1 MKVATTPTLTAI
13 DGLAALV
20 ARVIERTGGPAPQ
33 RLDLWYLRRKPQRGL
48 MAVFALPAA
57 DPPLAC
63 LQLAEGSMA
72 GPCVRFGA
80 DAVASAVVTGAW
92 PGIVRLPALGLTLQA
107 FPEDADLAG
116 LAEVYS
122 LDPGGTAFARI
133 RDALRAATGDTS
145 LAPRSVSSEPLRY
158 KPSDRCVL
166 RLTARPGGQSVVAKL
181 YADHALAASVH
192 ARTETLYAH
201 QLGEVE
207 AVAAGRTLGPPFI
220 PRPLALLDWLGLTVA
235 EDVRAPYG
243 SGTPTVSE
251 AAKLL
256 NPRDPPGQSA
266 ETVATIALGLAR
278 LHAFP
283 LPRGW
288 PVRSAAGEADRAV
301 RRAKQL
307 AAYAPGH
314 AERALALGEQVA
326 ERLTETAPATPRAA
340 HGSFKPA
347 QLLFRGDRLFIT
359 DFDQLCAA
367 DPALDVGYFLAYLRP
382 SALWYRRRGAR
393 TWYEALEDAFLT
405 TYASALGDL
414 TGDQGEASRIAGRS
428 HLYSAALLFKIANR
442 RPNRLNSIRPGE
454 LDAMLGEI
462 GACLET
468 RAPEKC

>member
-1 MKVATTPTLTAI
+1 MKAAAAPAVTAI
-13 DGLAALV
+13 DGLSALV
-20 ARVIERTGGPAPQ
+20 ARVIERTGGRGPP

-48 MAVFALPAA
+48 IAVYALPDA

-63 LQLAEGSMA
+63 LQVAEASMA
-72 GPCVRFGA
+72 GPCLRFGA
-80 DAVASAVVTGAW
+80 DAIASAAVTGAW

-122 LDPGGTAFARI
+122 LDPGGAVFTGI
-133 RDALRAATGDTS
+133 CDALRAATGDIS
-145 LAPRSVSSEPLRY
+145 LAPRSVVSEPLRY

-166 RLTARPGGQSVVAKL
+166 RLTARPGGESVVGKL
-181 YADHALAASVH
+181 YADHTLAASVH
-192 ARTETLYAH
+192 ARTEVLHEH

-207 AVAAGRTLGPPFI
+207 AMAAGRTLGPPFI
-220 PRPLALLDWLGLTVA
+220 PRPLALLGRLGLTVA
-235 EDVRAPYG
+235 EDVRPPHG
-243 SGTPTVSE
+243 PGTPPVSE
-251 AAKLL
+251 AAQLL
-256 NPRDPPGQSA
+256 SPRDPPARSA
-266 ETVATIALGLAR
+266 ETVATIAVGLAR

-283 LPRGW
+283 LPPGW
-288 PVRSAAGEADRAV
+288 PVRSAVAEADRAAS
-301 RRAKQL
+301 RAKQL

-314 AERALALGEQVA
+314 AERVLTLGGRVA
-326 ERLTETAPATPRAA
+326 ERLAETATATPRAA

-393 TWYEALEDAFLT
+393 PWYEALEGAFLAA
-405 TYASALGDL
+405 YASAFGDL
-414 TGDQGEASRIAGRS
+414 TGDREEATRVVGRS

-468 RAPEKC
+468 RL